1 MIKLSERLNEIFCH
15 VENCDSVADVGA
27 DHGKVAVKCALCGKS
42 VVATDISAQSLSKTK
57 ELAESYG
64 VDVKTVVCDGLGLV
78 HSGEVEAVIIAG
90 LGGIEIAKILNDAF
104 SDRKRFKKYVLSPN
118 TDAKVVRQ
126 ALIENE
132 IGIERDYTISDMG
145 KFYPIIVGGG
155 SYKPRDEFEI
165 EFGIEYKTDET
176 TKAAMESEYERLK
189 PFKDKLSG
197 ETKSRFG
204 LLEKIY
210 ET

>member
-15 VENCDSVADVGA
+15 VENCVSVADVGA
-27 DHGKVAVKCALCGKS
+27 DHGKVAVKCALCGKK
-42 VVATDISAQSLSKTK
+42 VVATDISSQSLLKTK

-64 VDVKTVVCDGLGLV
+64 VNVKTVVCDGLSSLE
-78 HSGEVEAVIIAG
+78 SGEVEAVVIAG
-90 LGGIEIAKILNDAF
+90 LGGIEMAKILSDAANA
-104 SDRKRFKKYVLSPN
+104 DKRFKKYVLSPN
-118 TDAKVVRQ
+118 TDAKVVRSV
-126 ALIENE
+126 LIKNK
-132 IGIERDYTISDMG
+132 IGIERDYMIEETG

-155 SYKPRDEFEI
+155 SYQPYDEYEI

-176 TKAAMESEYERLK
+176 TKSAMKKEYERLQ

-197 ETKSRFG
+197 ENKSRFG